1 MDEGILVGAMS
12 VLNEA
17 APVFIVAFL
26 VTLVATPFV
35 RLMAVQAGI
44 IDKPDQQRKLH
55 KYPVA
60 YLGGLAVFLGLVAA
74 LGVSY
79 AFVGIGERDF
89 MPVPWEILAGM
100 TAIAFVGFLD
110 DLDSMH
116 PWGKIA
122 GQLVAAALLC
132 YSPDNAFGTP
142 IARGLL
148 YPIVNGGVGEWLA
161 GSTAGIVTEDAVYY
175 WVGIVLVAGMILGAC
190 NAANLIDGLDG
201 LLTGTSSIMA
211 VGFLAVGLL
220 LAATLPV
227 GVEQGQFVAAR
238 VVLALALLGAL
249 LGFLPWNF
257 NPAVIFLGDCGSL
270 LLGYLTVVVI
280 LLLGEQGDTKLVL
293 AGLIVFGLPIMDT
306 ALSILRRR
314 LAGIPLSTADA
325 NHIHHQVRRA
335 VGGVKGAVFAL
346 YGIALAF
353 TATGVTLAWLVLF
366 TRIRTQIVFALAIVL
381 FGFIGA
387 VAFKA
392 ARRQQLALAKQA
404 SPEVAS
410 PPAAKPPVSPSADP
424 SRVG

>member
-1 MDEGILVGAMS
+1 MIESTTSMASAAFTATPADEGILVGAMS

-17 APVFIVAFL
+17 APVFLAAFL

-60 YLGGLAVFLGLVAA
+60 YLGGLAVFLGIVAA

-79 AFVGIGERDF
+79 AFVGMGERDF

-148 YPIVNGGVGEWLA
+148 YPVMHGGVGDWLA
-161 GSTAGIVTEDAVYY
+161 VSTSGIVTEATVYY

-227 GVEQGQFVAAR
+227 GVEQGQFVAEI
-238 VVLALALLGAL
+238 G
-249 LGFLPWNF
+249 
-257 NPAVIFLGDCGSL
+257 
-270 LLGYLTVVVI
+270 
-280 LLLGEQGDTKLVL
+280 
-293 AGLIVFGLPIMDT
+293 
-306 ALSILRRR
+306 
-314 LAGIPLSTADA
+314 
-325 NHIHHQVRRA
+325 RA
-335 VGGVKGAVFAL
+335 HV
-346 YGIALAF
+346 
-353 TATGVTLAWLVLF
+353 
-366 TRIRTQIVFALAIVL
+366 
-381 FGFIGA
+381 
-387 VAFKA
+387 
-392 ARRQQLALAKQA
+392 
-404 SPEVAS
+404 
-410 PPAAKPPVSPSADP
+410 
-424 SRVG
+424 